1 MPQVI
6 LAFLGRY
13 WKPLVIISIFLVI
26 TGGAYVKGRR
36 DEAKKMERAVARE
49 LEKRIGDV
57 QRERDR
63 TDKIRDNIRNDRDV
77 TPINDSR
84 DTCLLSNDPYRVNCL
99 KEGAK

>member
-13 WKPLVIISIFLVI
+13 WKPLVIISLLLVI
-26 TGGAYVKGRR
+26 VGGSYVKGRR

-63 TDKIRDNIRNDRDV
+63 TDKIRDNIRNDRD
-77 TPINDSR
+77 TNPLNDSR
-84 DTCLLSNDPYRVNCL
+84 DSCLLSNDPYKVNCL
-99 KEGAK
+99 KEGIK

>member
-13 WKPLVIISIFLVI
+13 WKAIAIVMAIIALA
-26 TGGAYVKGRR
+26 GGSYVKGRR
-36 DEAKKMERAVARE
+36 DEARKMERAVARE

-63 TDKIRDNIRNDRDV
+63 TDQIRDNIRNDRETNPV
-77 TPINDSR
+77 NDAR
-84 DTCLLSNDPYRVNCL
+84 DSCLLSNDPYKINCL
-99 KEGAK
+99 KEGVK

>member
-13 WKPLVIISIFLVI
+13 WKPLVIISILLVI
-26 TGGAYVKGRR
+26 AGGSYVKGRR

-63 TDKIRDNIRNDRDV
+63 TDKIRDNIRNDRDA
-77 TPINDSR
+77 TPINDDR
-84 DTCLLSNDPYRVNCL
+84 DTCLLSNDPY
-99 KEGAK
+99 K